1 MLRTLLLAACLAL
14 GSTLDIEWTVTGE
27 ETIACVKPGETVNF
41 NWSGPWH
48 TVLDLGADMDAWESC
63 TFPGG
68 PVEEGEEG
76 PWSVTLAEEGMFHYV
91 CTVLTHC
98 SEGRQKAMITV
109 SNDC

>member
-1 MLRTLLLAACLAL
+1 MLRTLLLTAGLGLAS
-14 GSTLDIEWTVTGE
+14 GLDIEWTVTGE

-48 TVLDLGADMDAWESC
+48 TVLELGADMDAYDSC
-63 TFPGG
+63 TFD
-68 PVEEGEEG
+68 GEWHGVAG
-76 PWSVTLAEEGMFHYV
+76 PWSVTLPEEGIFLYV

-98 SEGRQKAMITV
+98 EKGKQKAMITV